1 MLNNILGRL
10 LALVAV
16 VSLSGAVA
24 CGKKEP
30 TPAELKLA
38 KANELFKAADYAAA
52 GPEFEAALKL
62 DPKQDVKI
70 WEKGAFA
77 YLKAGNLDKAAELL
91 LGTLDPKAGTER
103 KLETYRN
110 LAGMYLGASAH
121 DKAEQYFGEVMK
133 LDPKD
138 EQSLSWM
145 AEIASIRGGARANKG
160 PVRTDQLDLALARY
174 DQVSA
179 LNPNLPAPYINQR
192 IAIGRYLGHLAEQK
206 AAAEQDARES
216 KDKQKKEAMLAAAQ
230 KFQGRIDEL
239 KGKLEE
245 TNKKLGAANKA
256 ARASR

>member
-1 MLNNILGRL
+1 MLNNFFGRL
-10 LALVAV
+10 LSLVAA
-16 VSLSGAVA
+16 VSMSGGLA

-38 KANELFKAADYAAA
+38 KANELFRAADYTAA
-52 GPEFEAALKL
+52 GPEFEASLKL

-77 YLKAGNLDKAAELL
+77 YLKAGNLDKASELL
-91 LGTLDPKAGTER
+91 IGTLDAKASTER

-110 LAGMYLGASAH
+110 LAGMYLGASSH
-121 DKAEQYFGEVMK
+121 DKAEHYFGEVMK

-160 PVRTDQLDLALARY
+160 PVKTEQLDLALARY

-179 LNPNLPAPYINQR
+179 INPNLPAPYINQR
-192 IAIGRYLGHLAEQK
+192 IAISRYLGHLVEQK
-206 AAAEQDARES
+206 ATAEQDARAA
-216 KDKQKKEAMLAAAQ
+216 KDKQQKEALQASAQ
-230 KFQGRIDEL
+230 KFQARIDEL
-239 KGKLEE
+239 RGKLDD

-256 ARASR
+256 ARAAR